1 MFVKRR
7 LLLATLCAVAAS
19 SAWSLDAY
27 PTKPVRFVV
36 PFAAGGESDIVARL
50 VSTKLQ
56 ARGYTVLVDNRPG
69 AGGNLGAE
77 QALRDPP
84 DGYTLLVIS
93 GAYAGNAVV
102 MKPSFDPLGAIQP
115 IAQFSRQPSVLVV
128 STASGFKTLKELIDK
143 ARQSP
148 GTITYGSAGV
158 GSLGNLAGE
167 YFASA
172 AGVKLMHIPY
182 KGTSGGMTDLAGG
195 QIDMMT
201 SGITAA
207 RSLAKSGKIRVLA
220 ISGAKRLPELPEV
233 PTFAEAGVPDF
244 EIGLWHGLVA
254 SKDVPAPIV
263 SKLNADVNEALR
275 DPEIQSR
282 FTADALTPVGGTPE
296 QFRGVIRGD
305 MERWRRIVK
314 EANIKVQ

>member
-1 MFVKRR
+1 MFYKRR
-7 LLLATLCAVAAS
+7 LLFATCCALAAPL
-19 SAWSLDAY
+19 AWSADAY

-50 VSTKLQ
+50 IASKLQ
-56 ARGYTVLVDNRPG
+56 TRGYTTVVDNRPG
-69 AGGNLGAE
+69 AGGNLGTE
-77 QALRDPP
+77 QALRELP

-102 MKPSFDPLGAIQP
+102 MKPSFDPLRAIQP
-115 IAQFSRQPSVLVV
+115 VVQFSRQPSVLVV
-128 STASGFKTLKELIDK
+128 STASAITTLKELVDK
-143 ARQSP
+143 ARRSP
-148 GTITYGSAGV
+148 STITYGSAGV

-172 AGVKLMHIPY
+172 AGIKLLHIPY

-207 RSLAKSGKIRVLA
+207 RSLANSGKIRILA
-220 ISGAKRLPELPEV
+220 VSGVKRVPELPDV
-233 PTFAEAGVPDF
+233 PTFAEAGVADF

-254 SKDVPAPIV
+254 PKDVPAPIIA
-263 SKLNADVNEALR
+263 KLNADVNEVLQEPDIQLR
-275 DPEIQSR
+275 FS
-282 FTADALTPVGGTPE
+282 TDAMVSVGGTPE
-296 QFRGVIRGD
+296 QFRSVIKGD

-314 EANIKVQ
+314 DANIKVQ

>member
-1 MFVKRR
+1 MFAKRR
-7 LLLATLCAVAAS
+7 LLLATLCALIAP
-19 SAWSLDAY
+19 SAWSLEAY
-27 PTKPVRFVV
+27 PTKQVRFVV

-50 VSTKLQ
+50 VATKLQ
-56 ARGYTVLVDNRPG
+56 TRGYNVVVDNRPG

-77 QALRDPP
+77 QALREPP

-115 IAQFSRQPSVLVV
+115 IVQFSRQPSVLVV

-167 YFASA
+167 YFSSA
-172 AGVKLMHIPY
+172 AGIKLLHIPY

-207 RSLAKSGKIRVLA
+207 RSLGKSGKIRILA
-220 ISGAKRLPELPEV
+220 VSGSKRLPELPEV
-233 PTFAEAGVPDF
+233 PTFAEAGVADF

-254 SKDVPAPIV
+254 SKDVPPQVV
-263 SKLNADVNEALR
+263 SKLNADMNEALR

-282 FTADALTPVGGTPE
+282 FSADALTSVGGTPE
-296 QFRGVIRGD
+296 QFRSVIRGD

>member
-1 MFVKRR
+1 MIANRR
-7 LLLATLCAVAAS
+7 LLLAALCAAAAPR
-19 SAWSLDAY
+19 AWGLDAY
-27 PTKPVRFVV
+27 PVKPVRLVV

-50 VSTKLQ
+50 IATKLQ
-56 ARGYTVLVDNRPG
+56 TRGYTILVDNRPG

-77 QALRDPP
+77 MALREPP

-102 MKPSFDPLGAIQP
+102 MKPSFDPLVAIQP

-143 ARQSP
+143 ARQAP
-148 GTITYGSAGV
+148 GTVTYGSAGV

-167 YFASA
+167 YFSSA
-172 AGVKLMHIPY
+172 AGVKLSHIPY

-201 SGITAA
+201 AGITGA
-207 RSLAKSGKIRVLA
+207 RSLAKGGKIRILA
-220 ISGAKRLPELPEV
+220 VSGTKRLPELPDV

-254 SKDVPAPIV
+254 PKDVPAPIV
-263 SKLNADVNEALR
+263 AKLNADVNEVLR
-275 DPEIQSR
+275 DPEIMSR
-282 FTADALTPVGGTPE
+282 FSADALTPVGGTTD
-296 QFRGVIRGD
+296 QFRAVIKGD

-314 EANIKVQ
+314 EAGIKVQ